1 MGLAERFKDK
11 LEQRDIFQKDKY
23 ITKQVKDTKPEK
35 EQQTHCEQLESK
47 INLLTEVDT
56 VENSK
61 IKPQAKFEELE
72 TEIIGKIRKTPYWAD
87 YSTIKQ
93 QNMISKYFDNKVQ
106 KNKYSKIEYSTADK
120 LSFIQDILTLSNYR

>member
-35 EQQTHCEQLESK
+35 EQKHFEQLESE
-47 INLLTEVDT
+47 INLLAEVNTD
-56 VENSK
+56 EAPK
-61 IKPQAKFEELE
+61 IRPQAKFEELE

>member
-11 LEQRDIFQKDKY
+11 LEQKDIFQKDKY
-23 ITKQVKDTKPEK
+23 ITKEVKETKPEK
-35 EQQTHCEQLESK
+35 EQKHFEQLESE
-47 INLLTEVDT
+47 INLLTEVNT
-56 VENSK
+56 VEAPK
-61 IKPQAKFEELE
+61 TRPQAKFEELE

-87 YSTIKQ
+87 YSTVKQ
-93 QNMISKYFDNKVQ
+93 ENMISKYFDNKVQ

>member
-11 LEQRDIFQKDKY
+11 LEQKDIFQKDKY
-23 ITKQVKDTKPEK
+23 ITKEVKDTKPE
-35 EQQTHCEQLESK
+35 EQQKQCEQLESE
-47 INLLTEVDT
+47 INLLTEVNT
-56 VENSK
+56 VEAPK
-61 IKPQAKFEELE
+61 TKPQAKFEELE

-93 QNMISKYFDNKVQ
+93 ENMISKYFDNKVQ

>member
-11 LEQRDIFQKDKY
+11 LEQKDIFQKDKY
-23 ITKQVKDTKPEK
+23 ITKEVKDTKPE
-35 EQQTHCEQLESK
+35 EQQKQCEQLESE
-47 INLLTEVDT
+47 INLLAEVNTD
-56 VENSK
+56 EAPK
-61 IKPQAKFEELE
+61 IRPQAKFEELE

-93 QNMISKYFDNKVQ
+93 ENMISKYFDNKVQ